1 VCRRSLSCAANR
13 IDISSQASRRGPSAP
28 PVAANADGVVV
39 VVVDDGAAPPPA
51 GADARISA

>member
-28 PVAANADGVVV
+28 SVAANADGVVV
-39 VVVDDGAAPPPA
+39 VDDEAAPPA